1 MVRTEN
7 SVKVF
12 PGLEPHLLTLP
23 QMFIIPFFRELWSWS
38 GACSAS
44 RASLRHLLTQAGGK
58 MAVLVPGG
66 AEEALNSDRGEVRL
80 VLNKRKGFIKM
91 ALTTGASLVPS
102 FTFRENEIYSKLDN
116 PQGSFVRTFQDFA
129 QKWFGFAPVLFLGRG
144 IFNYNFGIL
153 PYRKPLTVVV
163 GSPIRV
169 ERNPDPSPEE
179 VEALHKKYVDA
190 LVSLY
195 HENNSKYGDIRTKLI
210 VS

>member
-1 MVRTEN
+1 
-7 SVKVF
+7 
-12 PGLEPHLLTLP
+12 
-23 QMFIIPFFRELWSWS
+23 
-38 GACSAS
+38 
-44 RASLRHLLTQAGGK
+44 

-66 AEEALNSDRGEVRL
+66 AEEALNSDRGEIRL
-80 VLNKRKGFIKM
+80 ILEKRKGFIKM

-116 PQGSFVRTFQDFA
+116 PPGSLIRILQDFA

-163 GSPIRV
+163 GAPIDV
-169 ERNPDPSPEE
+169 EKNPDPRPEE
-179 VEALHKKYVDA
+179 IEALHKEYVKA

-195 HENNSKYGDIRTKLI
+195 NENNSEYGDIETKLI
-210 VS
+210 IT